1 MSKAKLSLTLIQNR
15 GSAEMG
21 KMSKSVSKNLG
32 GIVGAVSAIALVGIV
47 GYVILRRDEILSG
60 LDRRLNIGGGISG
73 GGTSG
78 IGGTGNEGYP
88 TGNDVDT
95 SGLDNNDNDSSSP
108 NTSNQDRGSTFSPR
122 KSSQHNRLA
131 QTYQNIWKK
140 NGQSLDISRGGS
152 ETAGY
157 QFSVQYAPR
166 ESAQAQYNQ
175 YVVNKQGFDRAST
188 FQSPAGSLPKPK
200 RDSSGK
206 AVVKTAVPKA
216 LSHLFSSNTRVVT
229 SKAKRPNAYA
239 GISGGHTGF
248 RDAGR

>member
-1 MSKAKLSLTLIQNR
+1 MGRTSKA
-15 GSAEMG
+15 
-21 KMSKSVSKNLG
+21 VSKNLG

-60 LDRRLNIGGGISG
+60 IDRRLNFSGGG

-95 SGLDNNDNDSSSP
+95 SGLDNNDNDSSNP
-108 NTSNQDRGSTFSPR
+108 NTSNVDRGSTFSPR
-122 KSSQHNRLA
+122 KSSQHNRQA
-131 QTYQNIWKK
+131 QIQNRHFDRRYGDQ
-140 NGQSLDISRGGS
+140 NQQTQTQ
-152 ETAGY
+152 TAGY
-157 QFSVQYAPR
+157 QFSAQYAPR

-188 FQSPAGSLPKPK
+188 FQSPAGSLPTPK

-216 LSHLFSSNTRVVT
+216 LSHLFSSGTRVVT
-229 SKAKRPNAYA
+229 SKAKRPNVYA
-239 GISGGHTGF
+239 GLSGGHTGF
-248 RDAGR
+248 RQAGG